1 MNIKFFG
8 TIFIFLFL
16 SFFAFSAQ
24 TANSLDVVINEIAWM
39 GTKDDWYFEWIEL
52 YNITN
57 QEIDLSGWK
66 IENAGTK
73 NKSLEISVGKI
84 SPKSFFLICKSEIEN
99 CDFKSWNLSLNDNYK
114 ENGKL
119 ILRDSQMNII
129 DETPEVLDSDWPAGD
144 KETKQTMER
153 INSQISGI
161 RLDNWKTSQVPG
173 GTSKN
178 KNTAIGEKL
187 FEEEHLIYPSGIFI
201 NEILPSP
208 VGPDTEEW
216 IEIFNQN
223 DFEVNLSNWE
233 IGDTVGKTKTYILPK
248 ETKILAKEFL
258 ILKREITK
266 ITLNNEGDGLN
277 FIQPDGKIIDQI
289 FYEKSLEGKS
299 YNRTESGWA
308 WSSNLTPG
316 FPNIIPDQTSETEEP
331 ESFPAEKKELATIS
345 QQLPQSLITFL
356 IALGI
361 AIFSGIIILILKRK
375 IIKPSSENSTAFGK

>member
-1 MNIKFFG
+1 MHIKFFG

-16 SFFAFSAQ
+16 FFFALSAQ
-24 TANSLDVVINEIAWM
+24 STNSLDVAINEIAWM
-39 GTKDDWYFEWIEL
+39 GNKDAWYFEWIEL

-57 QEIDLSGWK
+57 QEIDLSDWK

-84 SPKSFFLICKSEIEN
+84 SPKGFFLICKSKIEN
-99 CDFKSWNLSLNDNYK
+99 CDFKNWNLSLNDNYK

-119 ILRDSQMNII
+119 VLRDNQMKIV

-153 INSQISGI
+153 VNSQTSGT
-161 RLDNWKTSQVPG
+161 RFDNWKTSQIPG

-178 KNTAIGEKL
+178 KNTAIGGKL
-187 FEEEHLIYPSGIFI
+187 SEEEHLIYPSSIFI

-208 VGPDTEEW
+208 AGPDTEEW

-223 DFEVNLSNWE
+223 DFEVDVSNWK
-233 IGDTVGKTKTYILPK
+233 IDDTVGKTKIYIFPK
-248 ETKILAKEFL
+248 ETKILAQGFL
-258 ILKREITK
+258 VLKREITK

-277 FIQPDGKIIDQI
+277 FIQPDGEIIDQI
-289 FYEKSLEGKS
+289 FYEKALEGKS
-299 YNRTESGWA
+299 YNRTESGWV
-308 WSSNLTPG
+308 WSPNLTPG
-316 FPNIIPDQTSETEEP
+316 SPNVIPNQISETKEAEL
-331 ESFPAEKKELATIS
+331 SLSEKKELATIS
-345 QQLPQSLITFL
+345 QQFPQSLITFL

-375 IIKPSSENSTAFGK
+375 IIKKNKI